1 MDTAKW
7 EDYKSKLGNDPFVI
21 WSYQQFVVVV
31 AVVVVAVVVVV
42 ELKDTIIIVLW
53 SLLSL

>member
-1 MDTAKW
+1 MDIAKW
-7 EDYKSKLGNDPFVI
+7 EDYKSKLGNNPFVI
-21 WSYQQFVVVV
+21 WSYQQFVV
-31 AVVVVAVVVVV
+31 VVVVAVVVVV